1 MQQIESYIIIEFFE
15 WIKRRESGSRD
26 MEILRECCF
35 QGRHQCGV
43 YEILEP
49 LAREFVREMDYKYPS
64 WVIIENLE
72 YYLNGKDVTVREYER
87 IQAALWSNKK
97 DSKLLASRRQHILCD
112 MVSMPTRV
120 AVEIEFFEWLEEKK
134 IDSVEI
140 IKMPKEK
147 FEELV
152 SVFARERNRRN
163 STKLMEKL
171 FAVFRIDMLSKQY
184 IRYSDSNIAKCLF
197 LQLGANKA
205 FPNFIHSYWDD
216 LHYLSKDYL
225 DIFYSEAELEQS
237 GYIVKE
243 YFHRLNVPET
253 AIPCLVL
260 WRETIEDALYIEL
273 VDLEENEVFQII
285 QLIVEM
291 LKNHHDLEIVCEE
304 AKTMADQKR
313 ADKSHRPITNVSVTQ
328 KAENIYGNMVG
339 NVTNSTITSVQI
351 TKNDNKEL
359 AKEIEVATQR
369 INEISELSPE
379 QKQFIVE
386 LLGDLVVAKEDTDKA
401 VCKKTFGAFMKGLG
415 PVAEK
420 VVSVL
425 ANLATIAGFLGIA
438 MK

>member
-15 WIKRRESGSRD
+15 WIKRRDCGSRD

-35 QGRHQCGV
+35 QGRYQCGA

-49 LAREFVREMDYKYPS
+49 LAREFVQEMDCKYPS

-72 YYLNGKDVTVREYER
+72 YYLNSGNVNIREYAR
-87 IQAALWSNKK
+87 IQAELWSNKK
-97 DSKLLASRRQHILCD
+97 GSISSAPRRQHILHN
-112 MVSMPTRV
+112 MVSTPTRV
-120 AVEIEFFEWLEEKK
+120 AVEIEFFEWLEEKE

-163 STKLMEKL
+163 STKLVEKL
-171 FAVFRIDMLSKQY
+171 SGIFQIDMLSKQY
-184 IRYSDSNIAKCLF
+184 LRYSNANIAKCLF
-197 LQLGANKA
+197 LQLGVNKA
-205 FPNFIHSYWDD
+205 FPRFIHNYWED

-291 LKNHHDLEIVCEE
+291 LKNHYDLEIVCEE
-304 AKTMADQKR
+304 AKTMANQKR
-313 ADKSHRPITNVSVTQ
+313 ADNSNRPITNVSVTQ
-328 KAENIYGNMVG
+328 TAENVYGNMVG
-339 NVTNSTITSVQI
+339 NATNSTITSVQI
-351 TKNDNKEL
+351 SKNDNKEL
-359 AKEIEVATQR
+359 EKEIEVATQR

-386 LLGDLVVAKEDTDKA
+386 LLGDLGVAKEDTDKA

-425 ANLATIAGFLGIA
+425 ANLATIAGFLEIA
-438 MK
+438 VK